1 LDVSSAYAFEAI
13 LTRLFRVLQENTEAK
28 KERYVLFPREMREEL
43 ASRESDQSA
52 TLRMVCDYLAS
63 MTEGQALQLYSRL
76 FDPTGGSPFEL
87 A

>member
-1 LDVSSAYAFEAI
+1 
-13 LTRLFRVLQENTEAK
+13 
-28 KERYVLFPREMREEL
+28 VLFLREMREEL